1 MYSHWTIFL
10 YKLRLISVGLFN
22 GSSDVAL
29 LIHLSF
35 IEGHNGY
42 MHCKQY
48 YTLPTYALIDI
59 AYVVMISCI

>member
-1 MYSHWTIFL
+1 MAFYVLDERCIHTERFFW
-10 YKLRLISVGLFN
+10 YKLRLIFVGLFN

-35 IEGHNGY
+35 IEVHNEY

-48 YTLPTYALIDI
+48 YTLPTH
-59 AYVVMISCI
+59 